1 MDFKSILIGAL
12 STALLFV
19 SLGASNGK
27 TNSINPTPPSLE
39 TTESTTRDMSDID
52 FYPEQYHD
60 IHSLGGAVLDSNGNV
75 WQVCYGE
82 DWGGSCCE
90 FWYVK
95 VVND

>member
-1 MDFKSILIGAL
+1 MDKKSILIGAL

-19 SLGASNGK
+19 TLGASNGK

-39 TTESTTRDMSDID
+39 NTESTNDITR
-52 FYPEQYHD
+52 
-60 IHSLGGAVLDSNGNV
+60 LGGAVLDGNGNI
-75 WQVCYGE
+75 WQVCYGP
-82 DWGGSCCE
+82 DYWGNGE

>member
-39 TTESTTRDMSDID
+39 TTESTN
-52 FYPEQYHD
+52 D
-60 IHSLGGAVLDSNGNV
+60 IHSLGGAVLDDNGNV
-75 WQVCYGE
+75 WQVCYG
-82 DWGGSCCE
+82 DKLSGTCCE

>member
-39 TTESTTRDMSDID
+39 TTESTN
-52 FYPEQYHD
+52 D
-60 IHSLGGAVLDSNGNV
+60 IHSLGGAVLDDNGNV

-82 DWGGSCCE
+82 GWGGSCCE

>member
-39 TTESTTRDMSDID
+39 TTESTFNDITR
-52 FYPEQYHD
+52 
-60 IHSLGGAVLDSNGNV
+60 LGGAVLDGGNI

-82 DWGGSCCE
+82 NGSACCE
-90 FWYVK
+90 FWYEK
-95 VVND
+95 VENGRNVNPLRLRH

>member
-39 TTESTTRDMSDID
+39 TTESTN
-52 FYPEQYHD
+52 D
-60 IHSLGGAVLDSNGNV
+60 IHSLGGAVLDDNGNV

>member
-39 TTESTTRDMSDID
+39 TTESTKDILR
-52 FYPEQYHD
+52 
-60 IHSLGGAVLDSNGNV
+60 LGGAVLDDNGNV
-75 WQVCYGE
+75 WQVCYGKSPYYRGY
-82 DWGGSCCE
+82 DSGKVT

-95 VVND
+95 VVNDVYY

>member
-39 TTESTTRDMSDID
+39 TTESTN
-52 FYPEQYHD
+52 D
-60 IHSLGGAVLDSNGNV
+60 IHSLGGAVLDDNGNV

-82 DWGGSCCE
+82 KKYDIHST

>member
-39 TTESTTRDMSDID
+39 TTESTN
-52 FYPEQYHD
+52 D
-60 IHSLGGAVLDSNGNV
+60 IHSLGGAVLDDNGNV

-82 DWGGSCCE
+82 KKYDIHST
-90 FWYVK
+90 FWYEK
-95 VVND
+95 VEKRRVAKTAHY